1 MSTETVA
8 PEIRSHW
15 YRQLRQHTQQACLIE
30 GIARTIHAATP
41 LGRPSLVPQAMRFER
56 RAAWLRV
63 NELAALLRETAPW
76 KEAP

>member
-15 YRQLRQHTQQACLIE
+15 YRQLRQLTQQAILVDA
-30 GIARTIHAATP
+30 IARTINAATP
-41 LGRPSLVPQAMRFER
+41 IGRPSLVPHAVRIER

-63 NELAALLRETAPW
+63 NELAALVRETAPW
-76 KEAP
+76 REAP